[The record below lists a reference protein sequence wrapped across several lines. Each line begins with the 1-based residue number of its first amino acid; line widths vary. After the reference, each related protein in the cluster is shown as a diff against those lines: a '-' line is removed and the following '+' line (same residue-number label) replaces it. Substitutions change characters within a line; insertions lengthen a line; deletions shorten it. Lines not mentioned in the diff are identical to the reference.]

1 MLAARRRWASS
12 ASAWRCNAVAH
23 QAEVVGI
30 AAKGTRSNAPTDTH
44 PAERVDLTVISA
56 VVVVV
61 AVVIVTV
68 AMVTVVVVAV
78 GSMVDKGHGRHKH

>member
-30 AAKGTRSNAPTDTH
+30 AAEGTRSNAPTDTH
-44 PAERVDLTVISA
+44 PAERVDLTVIS
-56 VVVVV
+56 VVVV
-61 AVVIVTV
+61 AVVIVTM
-68 AMVTVVVVAV
+68 AMVAVVVVMV
-78 GSMVDKGHGRHKH
+78 GSMVDKGHGRHRH